1 MRYRVNDQVVFQ
13 KPPVGPL
20 VPWLSGYAEALTAQ
34 RFSHGTIHDQL
45 RRIVQFS
52 DWLEQKQIELSSL
65 SSENVVQYLQT
76 RPLRSQ
82 LQDSRAPLRRL
93 MEYLRSEDAI
103 DQEEPA
109 PPPTPAECC
118 VQDYV
123 EHLRKQRGLADGTI
137 VNYAQ
142 NARNFLQH
150 RFGSGEPVLSHLSA
164 DDVIAF
170 VRDETA
176 RLPSRKSKAKVSG
189 SLRAF
194 LRYVHVHAE
203 GMPDLVSY
211 VPRVAS
217 WPMTSLP
224 RGIAADQAQKLL
236 KSVDRTTPVG
246 RRDYAILLLLARLG
260 LRAGTIVFLT
270 LEDLDWTT
278 GTLTVTLKRARHS
291 IYPLTEEIGEAIAD
305 YLQNGRPDSNER
317 QVFLHAR
324 APFRRFR
331 RGSDLTNMIRDRIDR
346 AGVEAPTRG
355 THQFRHAL
363 ATQMHRKG
371 ASLSEIGDVL
381 GHRHLNTTR
390 IYAKV
395 DIVALRTL
403 ALPWPGGVE

>member
-1 MRYRVNDQVVFQ
+1 MRYRVNDQVIFQ

-20 VPWLSGYAEALTAQ
+20 VPWLSGYAETLTSQ
-34 RFSHGTIHDQL
+34 RFSHGTIHRQL
-45 RRIVQFS
+45 GRVAQFS
-52 DWLEQKQIELSSL
+52 DWLEQQQIELSSL
-65 SSENVVQYLQT
+65 TSENVVQYLQT

-82 LQDSRAPLRRL
+82 LRDSRAPLRRL
-93 MEYLRSEDAI
+93 MEYLRSEEVI

-109 PPPTPAECC
+109 PPPTPTECC
-118 VQDYV
+118 VQEYV
-123 EHLRKQRGLADGTI
+123 EYLRKQRGLADATI
-137 VNYAQ
+137 INYAQ

-150 RFGSGEPVLSHLSA
+150 RFGSEKPVLSRLNA
-164 DDVIAF
+164 DNVIAF
-170 VRDETA
+170 IRDETA
-176 RLPSRKSKAKVSG
+176 RLASRKSKSKVSG

-194 LRYVHVHAE
+194 LRYVHVHAD
-203 GMPDLVSY
+203 GMPDLVSH

-246 RRDYAILLLLARLG
+246 RRDYAILLLLTRLG
-260 LRAGTIVFLT
+260 LRAGAIVFLT
-270 LEDLDWTT
+270 LEDLDWTA

-291 IYPLTEEIGEAIAD
+291 VYPLTEEIGEAIAD
-305 YLQNGRPDSNER
+305 YLQNGRPESDER
-317 QVFLHAR
+317 QVFLRAR
-324 APFRRFR
+324 APFRPFR
-331 RGSDLTNMIRDRIDR
+331 RGSDLTNMIGDRIDR

-363 ATQMHRKG
+363 ATQMQRKG

-403 ALPWPGGVE
+403 ALPWLGDVQ